1 MASQLCPPLI
11 LHVPREA
18 RAVGE
23 LYYQGQNGMKTVPWG
38 PREEQ
43 LSRLV
48 YPCWRNPR
56 SLSLLKPPPG
66 AVQGQTLSLEMQIHL
81 RVVPA
86 TSVVSQIVTFWWAPL
101 CSSQR
106 QGLDLGP

>member
-1 MASQLCPPLI
+1 MGQ
-11 LHVPREA
+11 
-18 RAVGE
+18 
-23 LYYQGQNGMKTVPWG
+23 LYYQGQNGMKTVAWG
-38 PREEQ
+38 PQEEQ

-48 YPCWRNPR
+48 HPRWRNPR

-66 AVQGQTLSLEMQIHL
+66 AVLGQTLSLGMQIHL
-81 RVVPA
+81 RAVRA

-106 QGLDLGP
+106 QGLGLGA